1 MAPNETESEI
11 DIIRALL
18 GSKPRPVG
26 WAERRQRLDEV
37 GSVWPVA
44 DDVRLESVDIGGT
57 PGEFSSVPGVD
68 ASGVLLFFHGGGYC
82 SGSILSH
89 RRMVTEAGRACGLRT
104 LAVGYRLAPEHPFP
118 AAFEDA
124 VAAWSFLRKRGIAAK
139 KIVVGGDSAGGGL
152 TLALLQHLRESG
164 EEAPACAWLAS
175 PWTDLTM
182 SGDTMASNTRAS
194 KDAVDPLIHKAYL
207 DELAQAYVPA
217 GVEPKDPRI
226 SPLFADLRG
235 LPPLLIQVGSD
246 ETLLADSTRFA
257 QAAGAA
263 EVAVTLEIWPRMIHA
278 WPLWNAH
285 LEPGRAALTQVG
297 TFARRWLA

>member
-1 MAPNETESEI
+1 MAQSEI
-11 DIIRALL
+11 DIVRALL

-57 PGEFSSVPGVD
+57 PGEFSSVPGAD
-68 ASGVLLFFHGGGYC
+68 SSGVLLFFHGGGYC

-104 LAVGYRLAPEHPFP
+104 LAIGYRLAPDHPFP
-118 AAFEDA
+118 AAFDDA
-124 VAAWSFLRKRGIAAK
+124 VAAWSFLRKQGIAAK

-182 SGDTMASNTRAS
+182 SGDTMSSDIRAS

-207 DELAQAYVPA
+207 EELAQAYAPV
-217 GVEPKDPRI
+217 GVDRKDPRI

-263 EVAVTLEIWPRMIHA
+263 EVAVTLEIWPKMIHA

-285 LEPGRAALTQVG
+285 LEPGRAALAQLG
-297 TFARRWLA
+297 AFARRWLA

>member
-89 RRMVTEAGRACGLRT
+89 RRMVTEAGRACGLRS
-104 LAVGYRLAPEHPFP
+104 LAIGYRLAPEHPFP
-118 AAFEDA
+118 AAFDDA
-124 VAAWSFLRKRGIAAK
+124 VAAWSFLRRHGIAAK
-139 KIVVGGDSAGGGL
+139 KIVIGGDSAGGGL
-152 TLALLQHLRESG
+152 TLALQQHLRDSG
-164 EEAPACAWLAS
+164 EDAPACAWLAS

-182 SGDTMASNTRAS
+182 SGDTMAS
-194 KDAVDPLIHKAYL
+194 KDAVDPLIHTDYL
-207 DELAQAYVPA
+207 EELAQAYAPG
-217 GVEPKDPRI
+217 GVDRKDPRI

-263 EVAVTLEIWPRMIHA
+263 EVAVTLEIWPKMIHA

-285 LEPGRAALTQVG
+285 LEPGRAALAQVG
-297 TFARRWLA
+297 AFARRWLA